1 MSNEVQT
8 GGPEGPELIGREEEM
23 EILISAL
30 QKAAEGRGSM
40 ILIEGEAG
48 IGKTH
53 LLNDFSHSARSS
65 GFSVLWGRCLHYRK
79 SPHLPFIEMLK
90 DHFGVSTLDD
100 YETNREKVRKG
111 LNGHPIVEKD
121 LFTDF
126 SDLFIPRDEPV
137 GGYRLK
143 KSRSKALIDFL
154 TEKGYR
160 TIFLR
165 SDEEIEEAEDNPVP
179 EIIRL
184 GHDEDNSIPPNRLE
198 RIARTLKLAFDRY
211 RHLAVVNE
219 CLDTL
224 IENNP
229 EEKVQNLISIMD
241 ELALKNS
248 GMVVHLSDGED
259 GSLSELKDLGI
270 HIKKEFGKGNGSS
283 NGQLK
288 NRMSVNDLFTT
299 FISEESTR
307 IPQLI
312 VLEDL
317 QWGDKPSLNL
327 LQYLARK
334 IVDKKLLIIGS
345 YRPEEYGLED
355 DGLNKAPLRDA
366 LQRISREKLFE
377 TLTLDRLNSKDQ
389 ARMIESIIGG
399 KIDEALID
407 EVSEET
413 EGNPLLIKQFLE
425 ERKKTRSPVK
435 LADQLE
441 LDAITRRIENLDD
454 NSKKMLELASVLGM
468 ESGLDMLVR
477 GLDIDEEEALD
488 RLDSLLNLRL
498 VQETEDGVRF
508 EHPKARSLIYESIQE
523 QDLKQLH
530 SKAALLLE
538 SSTGPKEE
546 SKIRKLAEH
555 YMFSGD
561 LHKAYR
567 AYIES
572 AEELME
578 MMDDKATLLD
588 LEKALH
594 CIEELP
600 ASKEK
605 DIQLVKVLQ
614 MIGDVNEKGGDTKT
628 ALIAFKK
635 AVDVAEKSD
644 IPYGQ
649 SSSYR
654 RIGDIML
661 KLFEWDQTVDYYLRS
676 LHVSKKEDDQEEIA
690 KAFRGLGIIYY
701 LKGDYTRSMDCYLKY
716 MEFPKKEKK
725 PLNVMA
731 LIEVGNIYFEMGD
744 FNQALTYYKLGIR
757 RGEEADLKQESAY
770 SYTRM
775 ANVLIKL
782 RELEDAK
789 RFATWGFNMV
799 KDHVSSEISQR
810 VVLEYIELMLESGEL
825 ARAEEGMSLVE
836 KVPERDLEDRLLKGQ
851 RYRTIGL
858 YLSKKRDFES
868 SIEHLDKA
876 LEINESLQVPF
887 QLGLTT
893 LYYGLVLFQQMKVE
907 DAMEML
913 NRSSKTFKSISALYY
928 LNRTSSKLRELTFI
942 RESMNS

>member
-1 MSNEVQT
+1 MSDDVLT

-53 LLNDFSHSARSS
+53 LLSEFSNSARSR

-100 YETNREKVRKG
+100 YETNREKVRNG

-121 LFTDF
+121 LFIDF

-137 GGYRLK
+137 GGYKLE
-143 KSRSKALIDFL
+143 KSRSKALVDFL
-154 TEKGYR
+154 AEKGYR
-160 TIFLR
+160 TIFLGR
-165 SDEEIEEAEDNPVP
+165 DEEIEEGEASAVP
-179 EIIRL
+179 EIIRI
-184 GHDEDNSIPPNRLE
+184 GPEEDESIPPNRLE
-198 RIARTLKLAFDRY
+198 RIARTLKVAFDRY

-229 EEKVQNLISIMD
+229 EEKVHNLISILD

-248 GMVVHLSDGED
+248 GMVVHLSDEKD
-259 GSLSELKDLGI
+259 GILSDLKDLGI
-270 HIKKEFGKGNGSS
+270 HIKKEFVKGNRS
-283 NGQLK
+283 NNGRLK
-288 NRMSVNDLFTT
+288 KGMSVNDLFTT

-307 IPQLI
+307 IPQLMI
-312 VLEDL
+312 LEDL

-334 IVDKKLLIIGS
+334 IVNKNLLIVGS

-355 DGLNKAPLRDA
+355 EGPKKAPLRDA

-377 TLTLDRLNSKDQ
+377 TLTLDRLNRKDQ
-389 ARMIESIIGG
+389 AILIETITGG
-399 KIDEALID
+399 EIDENLID
-407 EVSEET
+407 EVSMET
-413 EGNPLLIKQFLE
+413 EGNPLLIKQFLK
-425 ERKKTRSPVK
+425 ERKKTKTSVK

-441 LDAITRRIENLDD
+441 LDAITRRIENLDE
-454 NSKKMLELASVLGM
+454 SSREMLELASVLGM
-468 ESGLDMLVR
+468 ESSLDMLVK

-498 VQETEDGVRF
+498 VQETEEGVRF

-523 QDLKQLH
+523 ENLKNLH
-530 SKAALLLE
+530 SKAASLLE
-538 SSTGPKEE
+538 SSIGPKEE

-555 YMFSGD
+555 YMLSGD
-561 LHKAYR
+561 LHKAFR

-572 AEELME
+572 AEQLME
-578 MMDDKATLLD
+578 MMDDRATLSD
-588 LEKALH
+588 LERALD
-594 CIEELP
+594 CIEKLP
-600 ASKEK
+600 VSKEK

-614 MIGDVNEKGGDTKT
+614 MIGDVNEKAGDTKT
-628 ALIAFKK
+628 ALMAFKR
-635 AVDVAEKSD
+635 AVDVAEKRD

-810 VVLEYIELMLESGEL
+810 VVLEYIELMLESGDL
-825 ARAEEGMSLVE
+825 ARAEEAMSLVQ
-836 KVPERDLEDRLLKGQ
+836 KVPERELEDRLLKGQ
-851 RYRTIGL
+851 RQRTIGL
-858 YLSKKRDFES
+858 YLSKKRDFDG
-868 SIEHLDKA
+868 SIKHLNEA

-907 DAMEML
+907 EAMEML
-913 NRSSKTFKSISALYY
+913 KRSSKTFKSIGALYY

-942 RESMNS
+942 KESMNV